1 MSELVVDDVDVA
13 FGERTVLDGVDLT
26 VAAGEIVALLGPSG
40 SGKSTLL
47 RVIAGL
53 VTPDR
58 GTVRI
63 DGVDVTDVPT
73 HRRGVGMV
81 FQDEQLFEHLDVAG
95 NVAFGLRMRG
105 DAAGRPAGSGSPSC
119 STSSVSPASSGAA
132 SDSSAAARPSGS
144 RWPARW
150 RRRRACCCS
159 TSR

>member
-1 MSELVVDDVDVA
+1 MSELVVDDVVVA
-13 FGERTVLDGVDLT
+13 FDGHTVLDGAALT
-26 VAAGEIVALLGPSG
+26 ITAGEIVALLGPSG

-53 VTPDR
+53 VAPGR

-63 DGVDVTDVPT
+63 GGVDVTDVPT

-105 DAAGRPAGSGSPSC
+105 DHADEPAAAGRRI
-119 STSSVSPASSGAA
+119 TQRSSASPASSAA
-132 SDSSAAARPSGS
+132 TCGSSAAARPSG
-144 RWPARW
+144 
-150 RRRRACCCS
+150 
-159 TSR
+159 